1 MAVITSAASGNFTDA
16 ATWVGGVVPGVG
28 DEAVAATGHVVA
40 IDADVTLNE
49 VRQAG
54 TGRFTLGA
62 GRTLTANVQ
71 INAGTFTSFGTV
83 EATAGVGT
91 TATIVGNVAGASST
105 LANQAGVVMTGV
117 GTLVVN
123 GTVTGTA
130 GNATDNA
137 ASECAAVYT
146 NVSSTVQ
153 VLQAVTAGGVRKY
166 GVYAGSSG
174 TSAVLTITGNVT
186 GGTNSN
192 AYGAYTLGASAS
204 LTITGNV
211 TGGGTANAIGALAS
225 GTTAT
230 LTITGNVTGGTVGNA
245 IGAYTLGASAS
256 LTITGNV
263 TGGNAI
269 GARTEGASA
278 TLTIT
283 GDVTGGGGST
293 AFGANA
299 TGATSLTSVVGNLFA
314 TGQNASAVSSTA
326 VNAGSGVVLTGNM
339 TDSSLGATALNVRIF
354 RLNATTSGTTT
365 YTNNVGYPTGGFVT
379 RVSPDLTT
387 GMPSASDVRSG
398 TVFGAGS
405 TLTGT
410 LAVPP
415 TNAVGAG
422 VPVDNTTGTAALSP
436 ADIAALVGAQIAATL
451 DATP

>member
-211 TGGGTANAIGALAS
+211 TGG
-225 GTTAT
+225 
-230 LTITGNVTGGTVGNA
+230 
-245 IGAYTLGASAS
+245 
-256 LTITGNV
+256 
-263 TGGNAI
+263 NAI